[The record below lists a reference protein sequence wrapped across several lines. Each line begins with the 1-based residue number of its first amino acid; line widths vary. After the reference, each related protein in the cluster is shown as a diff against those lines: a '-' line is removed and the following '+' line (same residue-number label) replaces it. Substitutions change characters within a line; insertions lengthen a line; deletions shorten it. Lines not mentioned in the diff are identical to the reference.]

1 MLIIWFHKGMM
12 FAATYPQLVTNGYKK
27 AISRKDIVCVCSSNE
42 AFGRVTVEGMLSKC
56 LVVASDSG
64 ASGEIIQDGVT
75 GRLYRNDSVYSLT
88 ETILKAINNLHID
101 NGIPDA
107 AQTFA
112 IKYRKYN

>member
-1 MLIIWFHKGMM
+1 MDI
-12 FAATYPQLVTNGYKK
+12 KK
-27 AISRKDIVCVCSSNE
+27 LLADKDIVCVCSSNE

-75 GRLYRNDSVYSLT
+75 GRLYRNDSVDSLT
-88 ETILKAINNLHID
+88 ETILKAINDLYID

-112 IKYRKYN
+112 INNFSEQLNTENIIKLYKQII